1 MWFQVREELGQS
13 AIFSFSR
20 TWKRILCCQKDSWS
34 HQIQPLPEDK
44 ERLWERTT
52 ARAHARERERH
63 KEMGKEGAQQ
73 QELLAKVELFCG
85 HNKFICFTKPA
96 ALKHKST
103 CILERVTHTHTHIV
117 WYFDLISNTS
127 YLWERILH
135 VWVFYPIKCI
145 PLVLA
150 WALLRGSLC
159 KVAEVS
165 WMHQLI

>member
-1 MWFQVREELGQS
+1 MWFSG
-13 AIFSFSR
+13 SR
-20 TWKRILCCQKDSWS
+20 GTRTECYFQFLTWKRILCCQKDSWS
-34 HQIQPLPEDK
+34 HQIQRLPEDK
-44 ERLWERTT
+44 ERLWERASERMNATERERDTKKERRRGWNNKNCLPKWNYSADTT
-52 ARAHARERERH
+52 NLSVSPNLQYSNRRAHALRS
-63 KEMGKEGAQQ
+63 
-73 QELLAKVELFCG
+73 V
-85 HNKFICFTKPA
+85 
-96 ALKHKST
+96 S
-103 CILERVTHTHTHIV
+103 HTV

-135 VWVFYPIKCI
+135 VWVFYPIKRI